1 MTVVRHTDPTG
12 SRSRAADSVG
22 RALARGAIIAA
33 VLFLSVAH
41 AGRLSAQATGSVRGT
56 VKDARLGNGIPD
68 VQVFIAGTRRGAI
81 TDGAGRYI
89 IGAIAPGA
97 ITIRTQKIGYTP
109 MSRSVTIVAGQT
121 ETVDFALSSAVTS
134 LDEVVVT
141 GTPGATEKR
150 TLGNAVST
158 IHAED
163 LTETMPV
170 PNVTELLQGRSAGIN
185 VVTNSGSVGTAAT
198 IRIRGAGSL
207 SANSQPIY
215 YIDGVRMNAGVQ
227 TSFDNSGATSQAT
240 SALDAIDPN
249 DIESIEVIKG
259 PAAATLYGADAASG
273 VVQIITKKGKAGRQS
288 VQWNARGED
297 GTIDWALERPKR
309 YWYCTDAEIAS
320 PTLYPN
326 CATLGANPANRLLI
340 DDPLNVPGA
349 LRTGSIKNYGLS
361 ARGGGDRYSY
371 FISGDHDAENGVL
384 YNNSFGRN
392 NARANF
398 QIGVLDNLNV
408 TLNTAFAR
416 TNAQQPLSDN
426 SSNSILRNAY
436 RDLPSGPY
444 PWEAQYRGLGPDQ
457 SNQYDNE
464 VKTERYI
471 LGTTIEYEPL
481 TWFHNRLNAGVDI
494 NNQTSSLFYGIDTTG
509 RAPFGSTVSNGYI
522 AYLLPTTHQWTLDYA
537 GTANATLPRELTSAF
552 SVGVQYARQQIDA
565 YSAIGQGLVANSL
578 NLVGSA
584 ATTTAGQTFLE
595 QKSLGT
601 YAQET
606 VGWKNRLFVTGA
618 LRVDNNSAFGSN
630 FKFVTYPKASV
641 AYVISE
647 EPFFHVAGV
656 DQLKLRA
663 AWGEAGNAPQPFS
676 AVRAY
681 SAVQTAI
688 GDVAVNALQ
697 PQAYGNP
704 DLRAETGKE
713 LELGFDL
720 SALKGR
726 LGAEFTYYNKQ
737 TNDAL
742 VAVPAPPSTGFVAAG
757 NGSTGTYLANLGQIS
772 NSGLELTLTATPVT
786 TERLGW
792 TSVLTMST
800 NHNKLVSFG
809 TGFNDI
815 SFTTFGA
822 IQKFSTGYP
831 LGAYWATDV
840 VRDANGVPVLTN
852 NKVSLD
858 TLKYLGPSS
867 PTREASF
874 SNTITFLKNFR
885 LFGYLDYKGGFYLF
899 DGIKYVNDRIDQN
912 TAEVNDPN
920 FDPVQ
925 KQVLLSGATLPDI
938 VRADFVKLREL
949 SIGYTLPNPVAS
961 RFGASAATLTF
972 SARNLKIWKLNGYP
986 GLDPEV
992 SFSNGTSG
1000 TPGVAASPQTLFD
1013 RTDYSSIPML
1023 RRFVASLNL
1032 SF

>member
-1 MTVVRHTDPTG
+1 MARGFQALVCF
-12 SRSRAADSVG
+12 
-22 RALARGAIIAA
+22 ALALGAAPA
-33 VLFLSVAH
+33 VA
-41 AGRLSAQATGSVRGT
+41 AQATGGVRGT
-56 VKDARLGNGIPD
+56 VTDTRSGNPVSD
-68 VQVFIAGTRRGAI
+68 VQVVATGSRRGAV
-81 TDGAGRYI
+81 TDAAGRYL
-89 IGAIAPGA
+89 IASLPAGPVTLRA
-97 ITIRTQKIGYTP
+97 QRLGYTP
-109 MSRSVTIVAGQT
+109 VTRSITIVAGQT
-121 ETVDFALSSAVTS
+121 ATVDFGFASAVTS

-163 LTETMPV
+163 LTAAVPV
-170 PNVTELLQGRSAGIN
+170 PNVTELLQGRSAGVN
-185 VVTNSGSVGTAAT
+185 VVSNSGSVGTSAT

-227 TSFDNSGATSQAT
+227 TSFDNSGATAQAT

-288 VQWNARGED
+288 VQWTGRADAGS
-297 GTIDWALERPKR
+297 IDWALERPKR
-309 YWYCTDAEIAS
+309 YWYCTDAQIANA
-320 PTLYPN
+320 TLYPN
-326 CATLGANPANRLLI
+326 CAALGANPANRLLI
-340 DDPLNVPGA
+340 DDPFNVPGA
-349 LRTGSIKNYGLS
+349 LRTGSINNYGLS
-361 ARGGGDRYSY
+361 ARGGGERFSY
-371 FISGDHDAENGVL
+371 YLSGDHDAENGVL
-384 YNNSFGRN
+384 YNNSFARN
-392 NARANF
+392 SGRANF
-398 QIGVLDNLNV
+398 QVGVLDNLNV
-408 TLNTAFAR
+408 SVNTVFAR
-416 TNAQQPLSDN
+416 TNSQQPLSDN

-436 RDLPSGPY
+436 RDRPSGPY
-444 PWEAQYRGLGPDQ
+444 PWQAQFRGLGPDQ
-457 SNQYDNE
+457 SNQYDNR
-464 VKTERYI
+464 VATERYI
-471 LGTTIEYEPL
+471 IGTTVEYEPL

-537 GTANATLPRELTSAF
+537 GTANASLPRDVTSAF
-552 SVGVQYARQQIDA
+552 SVGVQYSRQQIDS

-601 YAQET
+601 YAQEM
-606 VGWKNRLFVTGA
+606 VGWRNRLFVTGA
-618 LRVDNNSAFGSN
+618 VRVDNNSAFGSN
-630 FKFVTYPKASV
+630 FNFVTYPKASV
-641 AYVISE
+641 AYVVSE
-647 EPFFHVAGV
+647 EPFFHVNGV

-704 DLRAETGKE
+704 DLRAETGRE

-720 SALKGR
+720 SALKGK

-737 TNDAL
+737 TKDAL
-742 VAVPAPPSTGFVAAG
+742 VAVPAPPSTGFIAAG
-757 NGSTGTYLANLGQIS
+757 NGATGTYLANLGQIS
-772 NSGLELTLTATPVT
+772 NSGLELTITANPVT
-786 TERLGW
+786 TPRFGW
-792 TSVLTMST
+792 NSVLTMST

-809 TGFNDI
+809 TGFNDV

-840 VRDANGVPVLTN
+840 KRDANGAPLLTN
-852 NKVSLD
+852 GSVSLD

-874 SNTITFLKNFR
+874 ANTFTLLKNLR
-885 LFGYLDYKGGFYLF
+885 LYGYLDYKGGFYLF
-899 DGIKYVNDRIDQN
+899 DGIKYVNDRLDQN
-912 TAEVNDPN
+912 TAQVNDPT

-925 KQVLLSGATLPDI
+925 RQVLLSGATLPDI
-938 VRADFVKLREL
+938 VRADFVKLREISL
-949 SIGYTLPNPVAS
+949 GYTLPALAS
-961 RFGASAATLTF
+961 SRIGASSATITL

-1013 RTDYSSIPML
+1013 RTDYASIPML
-1023 RRFVASLNL
+1023 RRLIMSLNL
-1032 SF
+1032 VF

>member
-1 MTVVRHTDPTG
+1 MTVVRHRATITPQVQAWG
-12 SRSRAADSVG
+12 SAG
-22 RALARGAIIAA
+22 RRLVRGTLALATLVGLASHSAD
-33 VLFLSVAH
+33 
-41 AGRLSAQATGSVRGT
+41 AQATGGLRGT
-56 VKDARLGNGIPD
+56 VTDARLGNPVAD
-68 VQVFIAGTRRGAI
+68 VQVFLAGTRRGGV
-81 TDGAGRYI
+81 TDAAGRFTI
-89 IGAIAPGA
+89 VGIAAGPVTVRA
-97 ITIRTQKIGYTP
+97 QKIGYSP
-109 MSRSVTIVAGQT
+109 SSRSTTIVSGQT
-121 ETVDFALSSAVTS
+121 ATLDFALATAVTS

-163 LTETMPV
+163 LTATVPV

-185 VVTNSGSVGTAAT
+185 VVTNSGSVGTSAT

-215 YIDGVRMNAGVQ
+215 YIDGVRMNAGAQ
-227 TSFDNSGATSQAT
+227 TSFDNSGATAQAT

-273 VVQIITKKGKAGRQS
+273 VIQIITKKGKAGHQS
-288 VQWNARGED
+288 VQWNAHGED
-297 GTIDWALERPKR
+297 GTIDWALERPLR
-309 YWYCTDAEIAS
+309 YWYCTDAQITN

-326 CATLGANPANRLLI
+326 CAALGASPANRLLI
-340 DDPLNVPGA
+340 DDPFNTPGA
-349 LRTGSIKNYGLS
+349 LRTGSVKNYGLS
-361 ARGGGDRYSY
+361 ARGGADRVSY
-371 FISGDHDAENGVL
+371 FLSGDHDAENGVL
-384 YNNSFGRN
+384 YNNSFSRN

-398 QIGVLDNLNV
+398 QLGVTDRLNIS
-408 TLNTAFAR
+408 LNSAFAR
-416 TNAQQPLSDN
+416 TSSQQPLSDN
-426 SSNSILRNAY
+426 SSNSILRNGY
-436 RDLPSGPY
+436 RDRPSGPY
-444 PWEAQYRGLGPDQ
+444 PWQPQFRGLGPNQ
-457 SNQYDNE
+457 SNQYDNQ

-471 LGTTIEYEPL
+471 LGTTVEYEPL

-537 GTANATLPRELTSAF
+537 GTANATLPRDLTSAF
-552 SVGVQYARQQIDA
+552 SVGAQYSRQQIDS

-584 ATTTAGQTFLE
+584 ATTTANQTFLE

-601 YAQET
+601 YVQET
-606 VGWKNRLFVTGA
+606 IGWHNRLFVTGA
-618 LRVDNNSAFGSN
+618 LRVDNNSAFGAN
-630 FKFVTYPKASV
+630 FKFVTYPKAAVS
-641 AYVISE
+641 YVVSE
-647 EPFFHVAGV
+647 EPFFHIAAI

-688 GDVAVNALQ
+688 GDVAVSALQ

-704 DLRAETGKE
+704 DLRAETGRE
-713 LELGFDL
+713 IELGFDM

-726 LGAEFTYYNKQ
+726 LGAEFTYYNKK
-737 TNDAL
+737 TKDAL
-742 VAVPAPPSTGFVAAG
+742 VAVPAPPSTGFIAAG
-757 NGSTGTYLANLGQIS
+757 NGATGTYLANLGEIS
-772 NSGLELTLTATPVT
+772 NSGLELTLTANPLT
-786 TERLGW
+786 TERLSW
-792 TSVLTMST
+792 NSVLTVST
-800 NHNKLVSFG
+800 NHNQLVNFG
-809 TGFNDI
+809 TGFNTI

-822 IQKFSTGYP
+822 IQRFSTGYP

-840 VRDANGVPVLTN
+840 VRDASGVPVLTN
-852 NKVSLD
+852 GFVSLD

-874 SNTITFLKNFR
+874 SNTFTFLRNFR
-885 LFGYLDYKGGFYLF
+885 LYGYLDYKGGFYLF
-899 DGIKYVNDRIDQN
+899 DGIKYVNDRLDQN
-912 TAEVNDPN
+912 TQAVNDPN
-920 FDPVQ
+920 TDPVQ
-925 KQVLLSGATLPDI
+925 KQILLSNSTLQDI

-949 SIGYTLPNPVAS
+949 SLGYTLPNPVAA

-986 GLDPEV
+986 GPDPEV

-1013 RTDYSSIPML
+1013 RTDYASIPML
-1023 RRFVASLNL
+1023 RRFIASLTL